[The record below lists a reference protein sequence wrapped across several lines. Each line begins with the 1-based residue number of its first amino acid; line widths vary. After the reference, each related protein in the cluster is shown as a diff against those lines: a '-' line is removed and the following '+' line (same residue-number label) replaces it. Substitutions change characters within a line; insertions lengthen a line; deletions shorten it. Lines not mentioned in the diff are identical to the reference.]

1 LGGCPV
7 IRIKLA
13 HEFEGDGAVVLL
25 AADGAGLD
33 ALTAALTEAKQ
44 RGSSRLHG
52 RHRVHEFV
60 VDVGAANLE
69 IGPDRVLWR
78 LDDAKAGEI
87 LDGVDAL
94 SNGGAPGHVYVDDMI
109 SLAPTL
115 VLSRDEYLTP
125 SWLTAGKEPMFDD
138 DSPD

>member
-1 LGGCPV
+1 V
-7 IRIKLA
+7 IRLKLV
-13 HEFEGDGAVVLL
+13 HEFKGDGAVVLL

-44 RGSSRLHG
+44 RGSSRLRG
-52 RHRVHEFV
+52 RQRVHEFV

-78 LDDAKAGEI
+78 LDDAKASEI
-87 LDGVDAL
+87 LDGVGVL
-94 SNGGAPGHVYVDDMI
+94 INGGAPGHVYVRDMV
-109 SLAPTL
+109 SPAPTL

-138 DSPD
+138 D